1 MFRPDSLPLLVVQGG
16 VDMFKAT
23 ITLAAIIA
31 AVSIASAPVFARGGG
46 GGGGGGSGGGG
57 GQHTSPPANKAVATP
72 SKSNTTSKIFT
83 GTAKGAHYKQGEI
96 VH

>member
-1 MFRPDSLPLLVVQGG
+1 
-16 VDMFKAT
+16 MFKAS
-23 ITLAAIIA
+23 IALAALIA
-31 AVSIASAPVFARGGG
+31 AVSLASAPVFARGGG
-46 GGGGGGSGGGG
+46 GGSAGGG
-57 GQHTSPPANKAVATP
+57 GQHASPPANKTVATP

>member
-1 MFRPDSLPLLVVQGG
+1 
-16 VDMFKAT
+16 MFKAS
-23 ITLAAIIA
+23 ITLAALIA

-46 GGGGGGSGGGG
+46 GGSAGGG
-57 GQHTSPPANKAVATP
+57 GQHASPPANKAVATP

-83 GTAKGAHYKQGEI
+83 STAKGAHYKQGVI

>member
-1 MFRPDSLPLLVVQGG
+1 
-16 VDMFKAT
+16 MFKAS
-23 ITLAAIIA
+23 ITLAALIA
-31 AVSIASAPVFARGGG
+31 AVSLASAPVFARGGG
-46 GGGGGGSGGGG
+46 GGGGSGGGG
-57 GQHTSPPANKAVATP
+57 GQHASPPANKAVATP